1 MSRDPAQAHTWYR
14 IENKADTRSAAIY
27 LYDEVGSWGIAAS
40 QFVKELQDL
49 RASKVDVHVNSPGGE
64 CYEGLAIFNALRN
77 HKAEITVYIDGLAAS
92 AASFIAMAGDRIVA
106 ERNATL
112 MIHNAHAV
120 GVGDAGDMRKLADM
134 LDRMTDTIASIYSD
148 RAGGTVAQ
156 WRARMATETWFSAD
170 EAQAAGLV
178 DEVASTPAPKS
189 MPRNTWDLSIF
200 NFAGRDAA
208 PDPFAPLA
216 EAMPMPPR
224 KKTPDMPADMP
235 ADMPMLAVGDRVQV
249 AGTPHEPGQATGTV
263 AEVEHGPAYGIRFD
277 GGGDPGGDVHR
288 WYVAAE
294 LAPAGAAATNRA
306 EAIPVAEAV
315 PVVVAEDVPLVLAA
329 FDPAQFRDAVNAAS
343 VLPFDPADFR
353 DAMASLA
360 HDAPA
365 PPANTH
371 RTVDLGPQPEA
382 EPAAA
387 PANPWNVVHD
397 HVHGLA
403 HEAPAPPTI
412 QPTPVDLGP
421 LPQPAEPV
429 PEPPPLNPWDQLRA
443 AVRIAANNAPA
454 PPQPNSTTT
463 TESPA
468 EEPGFSMDAPAFRT
482 ALRRAK
488 L

>member
-1 MSRDPAQAHTWYR
+1 MKTSTVPGKSWFR
-14 IENKADTRSAAIY
+14 IENKADVSASIFLYDEIGSFGTSADDFVKQLRDVKSAAI
-27 LYDEVGSWGIAAS
+27 
-40 QFVKELQDL
+40 
-49 RASKVDVHVNSPGGE
+49 DVFVNSPGGE
-64 CYEGLAIFNALRN
+64 CYDGLAIFNALRN
-77 HKAEITVYIDGLAAS
+77 HRAHVTVHIDGLAAS
-92 AASFIAMAGDRIVA
+92 AASFVAMAGDRIVA

-120 GVGDAGDMRKLADM
+120 GVGDADDMRKMADM
-134 LDRMTDTIASIYSD
+134 LDRMTDTIASIYAD
-148 RAGGTVAQ
+148 RAGGTVAT
-156 WRARMATETWFSAD
+156 WRARMKTETWFSAD
-170 EAQAAGLV
+170 EAKTAGLV
-178 DEVASTPAPKS
+178 DEVASTPTPKG

-200 NFAGRDAA
+200 NFAGRSAA
-208 PDPFAPLA
+208 PDPFALA
-216 EAMPMPPR
+216 E
-224 KKTPDMPADMP
+224 
-235 ADMPMLAVGDRVQV
+235 
-249 AGTPHEPGQATGTV
+249 ETV
-263 AEVEHGPAYGIRFD
+263 EEEVEPPTVVPARED
-277 GGGDPGGDVHR
+277 DPAVEPDPV
-288 WYVAAE
+288 
-294 LAPAGAAATNRA
+294 
-306 EAIPVAEAV
+306 EALV
-315 PVVVAEDVPLVLAA
+315 PTPEPEPLILAA
-329 FDPAQFRDAVNAAS
+329 FDPAQFRDAIKAAS

-353 DAMASLA
+353 DAMTGLA

-371 RTVDLGPQPEA
+371 RPVDLGPLPEA
-382 EPAAA
+382 EPEVA

-421 LPQPAEPV
+421 LPQPAEPI

-463 TESPA
+463 ESPA

>member
-1 MSRDPAQAHTWYR
+1 MKTSTVPGKSWFR
-14 IENKADTRSAAIY
+14 IENKAGEAASIF
-27 LYDEVGSWGIAAS
+27 LYDEIGSFGTSADD
-40 QFVKELQDL
+40 FVKQL
-49 RASKVDVHVNSPGGE
+49 RDVKASALDVFVNSPGGE
-64 CYEGLAIFNALRN
+64 CYDGLAIFNALRN
-77 HKAEITVYIDGLAAS
+77 HKAHVTVHIDGLAAS
-92 AASFIAMAGDRIVA
+92 AASFVAMAGDRIVA
-106 ERNATL
+106 ERNASL
-112 MIHNAHAV
+112 MIHEAHAV
-120 GVGDAGDMRKLADM
+120 GVGAAGDMRKLADM
-134 LDRMTDTIASIYSD
+134 LDRMTDTIASIYSE

-178 DEVASTPAPKS
+178 DEVASTPAPKG

-224 KKTPDMPADMP
+224 KKKTPDMPAGDMP
-235 ADMPMLAVGDRVQV
+235 ADMPMHAVGDRVQV

-277 GGGDPGGDVHR
+277 GGGDPGGDEMGDVHR

-306 EAIPVAEAV
+306 EAI

-353 DAMASLA
+353 DAMAGLA
-360 HDAPA
+360 YEAPA
-365 PPANTH
+365 PPAI
-371 RTVDLGPQPEA
+371 VPQ
-382 EPAAA
+382 
-387 PANPWNVVHD
+387 
-397 HVHGLA
+397 
-403 HEAPAPPTI
+403 
-412 QPTPVDLGP
+412 PVDLGP
-421 LPQPAEPV
+421 LPEAP
-429 PEPPPLNPWDQLRA
+429 PEPPPPDPWRVVHDHIQGVAYEAPAPPAAQPAPVDLGPLPEPPEPAPEPAGLTPWDQLRA
-443 AVRIAANNAPA
+443 AVRNAANNAPA

-463 TESPA
+463 ESPA
-468 EEPGFSMDAPAFRT
+468 EEPGFFMDAPAFRT